1 MWGSSLL
8 SKTKNKALPFYS
20 LHCNTTNSPFLLK
33 KDEQWRAS
41 FPTAIQ

>member
-8 SKTKNKALPFYS
+8 SKAKNKALPSYS
-20 LHCNTTNSPFLLK
+20 LHRNTNSPFLLK
-33 KDEQWRAS
+33 KDEQWRTT